1 MGFSRYDLGIYVRV
15 AVLFALIM
23 ASNASYYLT
32 DFIVTPIMF
41 ALMALIA
48 TVELVW
54 RLKRLERAWSR
65 FLTSIVHHDFSRS
78 YGEFGEFKELEQAFD
93 LINRSFE
100 RLNTQ
105 SAADYQLLK
114 TLYQHVKI
122 GLICY
127 KPSGE
132 VIISNQSVLKL
143 LKLSHLT
150 NINDLAND
158 YPKLYNAL
166 TQTTDMRGE
175 VITDQYLKKL
185 LIRTE
190 PFALKGEPYRLASI
204 YNLTSTLEINELES
218 YQRLL
223 RVLTHEIMNS
233 SAPILSLIQVV
244 NKKLLDGDEVQSLSD
259 KDQRNIAISLRG
271 IEDRTSGM
279 LNFVNAYRVVN
290 RDISPNK
297 TNIQLTAFMDSL
309 EGQIEGLKQ
318 QFPSAKM
325 ELKLEATREVVI
337 DPDLMGQ
344 VLINLTK
351 NALEA
356 TSDKPDAHVSIKM
369 MSQDSLLVI
378 TVTDN
383 GEGVNSDAESDM
395 FVPFFTTKKDGSG
408 VGLALSRKIVRAHQG
423 QLTYSRAD
431 GITKFEI
438 KLSDPF
444 PQESTS

>member
-1 MGFSRYDLGIYVRV
+1 MGSSRYDMGIYIRV
-15 AVLFALIM
+15 AILFALIT
-23 ASNASYYLT
+23 AANVAYFTT
-32 DFIVTPIMF
+32 DFVVTPVMF
-41 ALMALIA
+41 GVLAIIA
-48 TVELVW
+48 TLELVW
-54 RLKRLERAWSR
+54 HLKRLERAWSR
-65 FLTSIVHHDFSRS
+65 FLTSMAHHDFSRS
-78 YGEFGEFKELEQAFD
+78 YREFGEFEELKEAFD
-93 LINRSFE
+93 LITRSFE
-100 RLNTQ
+100 QLNTQ
-105 SAADYQLLK
+105 IAADYQLLK
-114 TLYQHVKI
+114 TIYQHVKI

-143 LKLSHLT
+143 LQLSHLSR
-150 NINDLAND
+150 IHDLSHD
-158 YPKLYNAL
+158 YPVLYKAL
-166 TQTTDMRGE
+166 TQTNDIRGE
-175 VITDQYLKKL
+175 VIAEQRLKKL

-190 PFALKGEPYRLASI
+190 PFALKGEPYRLASV
-204 YNLTSTLEINELES
+204 YNLTSALEVNELES

-223 RVLTHEIMNS
+223 KVLTHEIMNS

-279 LNFVNAYRVVN
+279 RNFVNAYRVVN

-297 TNIQLTAFMDSL
+297 TKVLIQAFVNSL

-318 QFPSAKM
+318 QFPSANV
-325 ELKLEATREVVI
+325 ELRLETAKEVLI

-356 TSDKPDAHVSIKM
+356 TSGKEAPMISIEVG
-369 MSQDSLLVI
+369 SQNNELIIAVA
-378 TVTDN
+378 DN
-383 GEGVNSDAESDM
+383 GEGVKPDAENDI
-395 FVPFFTTKKDGSG
+395 FVPFFTTKSGGSG

-423 QLTYSRAD
+423 QLTYRRSD
-431 GITKFEI
+431 GFTRFEI
-438 KLSDPF
+438 RLPDVF
-444 PQESTS
+444 PLASTS